1 MRNQANI
8 DAMEFARFIAAE
20 VLVVLAFSLVY
31 SVVTIYIANCEV
43 SFRWMKRKPYWTKR
57 LGTLTLDG
65 RSVRRACK
73 RAFATTTRPVTGASW
88 RISAAY
94 RVGLEAAA
102 EALTRAKCSR
112 LRTGALSFAPRTRS
126 LGRLPVPLN
135 AARPEIQLKP
145 TQQRALAA
153 LSVPGRHELTRG
165 LYEELTGVSRSQAAY
180 DLAEL
185 VEVGILCRVGGGRAT
200 RYRLAQQP
208 GQRHWTSDRIR
219 AELEAFC
226 GGSPTWPSPKAFKS
240 AGRGDLYVAASRY
253 GGIGYWAAELGLAR
267 RGSEPETK
275 PVSLRGKLAW
285 AGAGALAA
293 LGLAT
298 AAGAVLVGLTR
309 STTPVATPAS
319 PAAPAVAS
327 GRVSD
332 ESAHRIHSRADE
344 ARPQRATP
352 ERAQASGKK
361 HLVRRAPERPASRS
375 TSISYTTAPQ
385 SSSTSSSAAARTAL
399 AATPT
404 GPTPLRA
411 PSTGSPPAPLKAP

>member
-1 MRNQANI
+1 MA
-8 DAMEFARFIAAE
+8 AMEIAKFIAVE
-20 VLVVLAFSLVY
+20 LLVVLAFSLVY
-31 SVVTIYIANCEV
+31 FLRGIYIANFEV
-43 SFRWMKRKPYWTKR
+43 RFGWMKRKPYWTKR
-57 LGTLTLDG
+57 LEMPALDV
-65 RSVRRACK
+65 RSVPMACK
-73 RAFATTTRPVTGASW
+73 RAFATTVRPVTGAAR

-94 RVGLEAAA
+94 RVRLEAAA
-102 EALTRAKCSR
+102 EALTQARRSR
-112 LRTGALSFAPRTRS
+112 LRTGALSFERRTRS
-126 LGRLPVPLN
+126 WGRLPVPHN
-135 AARPEIQLKP
+135 AARPQIQLKP

-165 LYEELTGVSRSQAAY
+165 LYEELAGVSRSQAAY

-185 VEVGILCRVGGGRAT
+185 VEAGILCRVGGGRAT

-226 GGSPTWPSPKAFKS
+226 AGQPTWPSPTAFKS

-253 GGIGYWAAELGLAR
+253 GGIGYWAAELGLTR

-275 PVSLRGKLAW
+275 PVSLLRKLAW

-309 STTPVATPAS
+309 PTTPVATPAR
-319 PAAPAVAS
+319 PAPPAVAT

-332 ESAHRIHSRADE
+332 ESTHRIRSTADE
-344 ARPQRATP
+344 ALPQRATP
-352 ERAQASGKK
+352 ERAEASGKK
-361 HLVRRAPERPASRS
+361 PLIRRAPERPASRS

-385 SSSTSSSAAARTAL
+385 SSSTSSSAATRTAS